1 MATKKSKTGLGPRGW
16 SIVLGSFFLYM
27 LGTGIVTDFLNI
39 TVPAIA
45 AKHEGWSTAVMMTFS
60 TVAGWV
66 TLVVAFLVG
75 SIIQKTGAR
84 KIMIISMLCF
94 TVAAFF
100 MGSVTQMWQYAV
112 CVLVIAITDA
122 TQSGMA
128 MQTVIAAWFPK
139 KKGIV
144 MGWATLGLTFST
156 CCFLPLFTW
165 LNQTLGIARAYNIIG
180 LIALAVCIYN
190 AIVIRNLPEEVGLA
204 PDNDANYDA
213 KAAQEEAAKT
223 EAYMRTSPWTLKKL
237 LKTKQVWQI
246 SCMLGCGMMVAT
258 GVLSQFV
265 PRMASL
271 GVDQGVAVSIMSLCC
286 FIGFPFSP
294 LWGYL
299 DAKFGTK
306 RVTSFL
312 MCLYLVGLILMILV
326 GGNIVGTCVA
336 ICIFYAALGG
346 INNMLT
352 SYTTSVFGRYDFPSA
367 NKLMYP
373 IYNAVRCC
381 AFAIVGI
388 SSALAGGNYTVTY
401 TLLAICQAIAI
412 VVSFCAKDDLI
423 GRERIESAEPAVS
436 KETT

>member
-45 AKHEGWSTAVMMTFS
+45 AEHEGWSTAVMMTFS

-223 EAYMRTSPWTLKKL
+223 EAYMRTSPKL

>member
-1 MATKKSKTGLGPRGW
+1 MQKSKSSLGKRGW
-16 SIVLGSFFLYM
+16 MIVFSSFLLYM

-45 AKHEGWSTAVMMTFS
+45 GKNGNFDSAVMMSVS
-60 TVAGWV
+60 TIAGWI
-66 TLVVAFLVG
+66 TLVAAFITGSLV
-75 SIIQKTGAR
+75 QKFGAR
-84 KIMIISMLCF
+84 KIMLGSTILF
-94 TVAAFF
+94 TIATFF
-100 MGSVTQMWQYAV
+100 MGSVTSMWQYTV
-112 CVLVIAITDA
+112 CVLVIAVADA

-128 MQTVIAAWFPK
+128 MQAVISAWFPK

-165 LNQTLGIARAYNIIG
+165 LTGRYGIDRAYNVIG
-180 LIALAVCIYN
+180 VICLAVCIYN
-190 AIVIRNLPEEVGLA
+190 YIVVRDIPEEAGTA

-213 KAAQEEAAKT
+213 EEAKKEAKKI
-223 EAYMRTSPWTLKKL
+223 EQYIQSSPWTIGKL
-237 LKTKQVWQI
+237 LRTKQVWQI
-246 SCMLGCGMMVAT
+246 SYMLGCGMMVAT

-265 PRMASL
+265 PRMASY
-271 GVDQGVAVSIMSLCC
+271 GFEPATAVSIMSLCC

-299 DAKFGTK
+299 DGKIGTK
-306 RVTSFL
+306 KVTTFL
-312 MCLYLVGLILMILV
+312 LCLYLVALLLMIFTGHSL
-326 GGNIVGTCVA
+326 VGTCIS

-352 SYTTSVFGRYDFPSA
+352 SYTTSVFGRYDFRNA

-373 IYNAVRCC
+373 IYNVVRCC

-388 SSALAGGNYTVTY
+388 SATLANGNYTVTY
-401 TLLAICQAIAI
+401 LLLAMFQFIAI
-412 VVSFCAKDDLI
+412 IVSIFTKDELI
-423 GRERIESAEPAVS
+423 GRTEP
-436 KETT
+436 